1 MEEVKR
7 PDIEFAKM
15 EDVAKTAELCE
26 KQLEQYK
33 TWVDTLS
40 VEQLKEEEKKIIE
53 IINEYEKILKDK
65 NYPLGKKVEFD
76 GKTYH
81 KEKVCKFIQEII
93 NKREVGYSETLGL
106 YQLYQ
111 YWGTAG
117 ETVSYP
123 ILDSTLRTLESTPKF
138 KGMAD
143 WEKILVINE
152 YFKSN
157 NTEMTMDYLQQI
169 YYAHLHNAIID
180 LLQLKDPNAAKKQDT
195 EAQEGPI
202 QMD

>member
-15 EDVAKTAELCE
+15 EDVAKTAEL
-26 KQLEQYK
+26 
-33 TWVDTLS
+33 WS